1 MRNLIM
7 MIFFILSLE
16 TLPAFSQL
24 DPSSATLLKSTET
37 ETDGESLDESRY
49 NVKSN
54 QKSSV
59 RLPEDTLSRDSGL
72 SPKSV
77 NLRPKAPNET
87 ASPPANQEQKQG
99 QVLQSQTPLP
109 PEKLGVET
117 LNSNKGE
124 SLKTATEND
133 STQEKSSE
141 LGDHMRELILGGS
154 QESIQEYKA
163 LLHPYD
169 LRQNLVEIGA
179 SAGMFYQNSGSN
191 YWYRRYYSFS
201 PLITAET
208 AFWLTPFLGF
218 KGEFSTSLASEI
230 NGDPAGTRKI
240 PADHQWW
247 SGGIRFRKSF
257 GLDRRSPHLLIGLDF
272 NESRMTVPANDPDRI
287 RVRTSGLAIS
297 AGLQR
302 PSSQTHIWDFGVRL
316 LPRADQQEGKTASAV
331 RSGLKQ
337 QTYSV
342 GFWIGS
348 RLLLDRKN
356 QYFWQISH
364 CLDKSLY
371 DGQAN
376 QVDPISGIQ
385 PSGVQV
391 TLGTTLFRL
400 GYTWGE

>member
-1 MRNLIM
+1 MRNLTM
-7 MIFFILSLE
+7 MIISMLSLQ

-49 NVKSN
+49 NVRAN

-59 RLPEDTLSRDSGL
+59 RSLEDTVSKDSSL
-72 SPKSV
+72 IPKSV
-77 NLRPKAPNET
+77 NLRTKATNEM
-87 ASPPANQEQKQG
+87 ASPPANQEQIKG
-99 QVLQSQTPLP
+99 QVLQGQTPLP
-109 PEKLGVET
+109 PEKLDVET

-124 SLKTATEND
+124 SLKAATE
-133 STQEKSSE
+133 SASPEQKSSE

-201 PLITAET
+201 PVITAET

-302 PSSQTHIWDFGVRL
+302 PSSQTHVWDFGVRL

-331 RSGLKQ
+331 RSGQKQ

-342 GFWIGS
+342 GIWIGS
-348 RLLLDRKN
+348 RFLLDRKN
-356 QYFWQISH
+356 QYFWQVSH

>member
-1 MRNLIM
+1 MRKLTT
-7 MIFFILSLE
+7 MIFFALSLE

-24 DPSSATLLKSTET
+24 DPSSAVLLKSTET
-37 ETDGESLDESRY
+37 ETEGESLDESRY
-49 NVKSN
+49 NLKTN
-54 QKSSV
+54 PKSSG
-59 RLPEDTLSRDSGL
+59 RLPEDALSKDSVL
-72 SPKSV
+72 SPKSG
-77 NLRPKAPNET
+77 NLRPKVPNEMVPSP
-87 ASPPANQEQKQG
+87 ASQEQKRG
-99 QVLQSQTPLP
+99 QVLQDGTSLP
-109 PEKLGVET
+109 TET
-117 LNSNKGE
+117 TDLRALTTHNGERSNTE
-124 SLKTATEND
+124 VEND
-133 STQEKSSE
+133 SPQEKNSE
-141 LGDHMRELILGGS
+141 LGDHVRELILGGS
-154 QESIQEYKA
+154 QENIQEYKA

-218 KGEFSTSLASEI
+218 KGEFSTSLGSEI
-230 NGDPAGTRKI
+230 DGDPAGTRKI

-257 GLDRRSPHLLIGLDF
+257 GLDRKSPHLLIGLDF

-316 LPRADQQEGKTASAV
+316 LPRADQQEGKTASTV

-337 QTYSV
+337 QTYSM
-342 GFWIGS
+342 GIWIGS

>member
-1 MRNLIM
+1 MRNLTT
-7 MIFFILSLE
+7 MIFFILSLKA
-16 TLPAFSQL
+16 LPAFSQL
-24 DPSSATLLKSTET
+24 DPSSAALLKSTET

-49 NVKSN
+49 NLKAN
-54 QKSSV
+54 QKSSG
-59 RLPEDTLSRDSGL
+59 RLPEDALLKDSIL
-72 SPKSV
+72 SPKSG
-77 NLRPKAPNET
+77 NLRPKVPNEMAPSP
-87 ASPPANQEQKQG
+87 ASQEQKRG
-99 QVLQSQTPLP
+99 QVLQSETPLP
-109 PEKLGVET
+109 TET
-117 LNSNKGE
+117 VDLRALTTNNGE
-124 SLKTATEND
+124 RSKTGTEND
-133 STQEKSSE
+133 SPQEKSSE
-141 LGDHMRELILGGS
+141 LGDHVRELILGGS

-218 KGEFSTSLASEI
+218 KGEFSTSLGSEI
-230 NGDPAGTRKI
+230 DGDPAGTRKI

-257 GLDRRSPHLLIGLDF
+257 GLDRKSPHLLIGLDF

-287 RVRTSGLAIS
+287 RIRTSGLAIS

-316 LPRADQQEGKTASAV
+316 IPRADQQEGKTASIV

-342 GFWIGS
+342 GIWIGS